1 MIPTLEATSVD
12 PHTKHGVLSA
22 AGIEFALASFDEL
35 ATPPKQMHAMLLGGA
50 KIIELSD
57 SLSLYS
63 TIPQNGQHKR

>member
-12 PHTKHGVLSA
+12 PRTASTVFLSA
-22 AGIEFALASFDEL
+22 AGIEFALTSFDEL

-50 KIIELSD
+50 KIIELND

-63 TIPQNGQHKR
+63 TIPRNG